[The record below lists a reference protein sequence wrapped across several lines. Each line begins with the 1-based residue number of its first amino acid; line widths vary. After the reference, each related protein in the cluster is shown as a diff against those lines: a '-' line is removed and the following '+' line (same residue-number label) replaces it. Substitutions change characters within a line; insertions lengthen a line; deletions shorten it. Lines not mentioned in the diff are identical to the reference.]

1 MFEALG
7 RRAPPVRGPTDKK
20 RWSQTMTRILE
31 IRANGTVGDMMAH
44 LLAAG
49 LPDLPEGVAKA
60 ERKLAAPLAEG
71 EERSRRLVELERLK
85 AVPFSEIS
93 ELARYHAGTSP
104 FETKHGVKGDQFE
117 NVLGV
122 FGRGWN
128 DYNFDD
134 YLRVARNPS
143 GVANAAAFERARNL
157 FYVVCSRP
165 KERLALLFT
174 QKLSD
179 ESLGTLTD
187 FFGANALADIGGQ
200 L

>member
-1 MFEALG
+1 
-7 RRAPPVRGPTDKK
+7 
-20 RWSQTMTRILE
+20 MTRILE

-44 LLAAG
+44 LLATG
-49 LPDLPEGVAKA
+49 LPVLPDDVAKS
-60 ERKLAAPLAEG
+60 ERKLAALIAEG
-71 EERSRRLVELERLK
+71 EERSRRLVEIEKLK
-85 AVPFSEIS
+85 AVPFTEIT

-128 DYNFDD
+128 DYNFDN
-134 YLRVARNPS
+134 YLRVARNP
-143 GVANAAAFERARNL
+143 GAAANTAAFERARNL

-179 ESLGTLTD
+179 ESLETLTD
-187 FFGANALADIGGQ
+187 FFGANSLIDIGGQ